1 MKIFQSIYAAANVI
15 IFSVLWLSGIPVY
28 RCTTSVHFS
37 VSGFFIGFYV
47 LAIVNSA
54 TLKIGV
60 HMSFQMINF
69 SRCKPRSGIVGSYD
83 TSGFSVS
90 RNLPAVF
97 HRGFTIH
104 IPTRFSEDS
113 LFRTS
118 SAVFISV
125 DLFDDG
131 HCDQCRR
138 KWQPTPVTLPG
149 EFHGQRSLAGYS
161 PCGRKE
167 PDTAEHTAHVVTV

>member
-1 MKIFQSIYAAANVI
+1 MKIFQSIYAADNVI
-15 IFSVLWLSGIPVY
+15 IFSVSWLSGNPVY
-28 RCTTSVHFS
+28 RCTTSVHFP

-90 RNLPAVF
+90 RNLLAVF
-97 HRGFTIH
+97 HRGFTVY
-104 IPTRFSEDS
+104 IPTKI
-113 LFRTS
+113 FRGFPFPYILCS
-118 SAVFISV
+118 IYF
-125 DLFDDG
+125 
-131 HCDQCRR
+131 CRS
-138 KWQPTPVTLPG
+138 
-149 EFHGQRSLAGYS
+149 F
-161 PCGRKE
+161 
-167 PDTAEHTAHVVTV
+167 